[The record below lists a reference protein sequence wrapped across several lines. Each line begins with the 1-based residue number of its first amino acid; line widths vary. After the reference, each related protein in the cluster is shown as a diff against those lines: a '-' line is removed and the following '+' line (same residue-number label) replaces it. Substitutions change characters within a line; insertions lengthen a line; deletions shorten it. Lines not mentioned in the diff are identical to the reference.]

1 MPEWPPRWATGPSI
15 SLSGAFSPE
24 SQVIT
29 NCPSGIFMSAAH
41 LDSMDWAKAIA
52 SLRSFMHAINIGGA
66 AAASVETPMALP
78 TTLSIR
84 RPDDWHV
91 HLRDGPMLAACAV
104 HTARQFA
111 RGVIM
116 PNLVPPV
123 TRVAEAAAY
132 RERIRRA
139 VPAELR
145 FEPLMTCY
153 LTDGADPAEL
163 ARGKKEGV
171 WLASK
176 LYPAH
181 ATTNSAHG
189 VTSMDAIAR
198 GLEAMEKIAMPLL
211 VHGEV
216 TDPEVDIFDREAVF
230 LDKVLAPLIKRHQG
244 LKVVLE
250 HITTREGV
258 QFVEAHPGR
267 LGGTITPHHLS
278 YNRNA
283 IFKGGI
289 RPHFYCL
296 PIAKREEHRL
306 ALRRAATSGNP
317 AFFLGTDTAPH
328 TADTKECA
336 CGCAG
341 VFNAPVAMQVYAQ
354 VFMEENAL
362 DKLEAFASLNGPR
375 FYGLPANEERIT
387 LQARPLDAPEQVEV
401 PGGNK
406 SIVV

>member
-1 MPEWPPRWATGPSI
+1 MPMPS
-15 SLSGAFSPE
+15 
-24 SQVIT
+24 
-29 NCPSGIFMSAAH
+29 
-41 LDSMDWAKAIA
+41 
-52 SLRSFMHAINIGGA
+52 
-66 AAASVETPMALP
+66 
-78 TTLSIR
+78 TLTIR

-111 RGVIM
+111 RAIIM

-123 TRVAEAAAY
+123 TKVAEAVAY
-132 RERIRRA
+132 RDRIRAA
-139 VPAELR
+139 VPADLK

-163 ARGKKEGV
+163 TRGKEEGV
-171 WLASK
+171 WVAAK

-189 VTSMDAIAR
+189 VTSMDRVAK
-198 GLEAMEKIAMPLL
+198 GLEAMEKAGMPLL

-216 TDPEVDIFDREAVF
+216 TDPDVDLFDREAVF
-230 LDKVLAPLIKRHQG
+230 LDKVLFPLLKRHPG
-244 LKVVLE
+244 LKIVLE

-258 QFVEAHPGR
+258 AFVEAHPDR
-267 LGGTITPHHLS
+267 MGGTITPHHLS

-328 TADTKECA
+328 STDTKECA

-341 VFNAPVAMQVYAQ
+341 IFNAPVAMQVYAQ
-354 VFMEENAL
+354 VFAEEGKL
-362 DKLEAFASLNGPR
+362 DNLEAFASLNGPR

-387 LQARPLDAPEQVEV
+387 LRAATLEAPETVEV
-401 PGGNK
+401 PGLSK
-406 SIVV
+406 TITVFRPDTPVDWSF